1 MVESLDTT
9 LEWTTWRDNLA
20 VNIIDHRGNVRL
32 NVERAKNVRGRRSWT
47 KVEEDALINYLT
59 DVVNDGWKAENGFK
73 VGFQREL
80 EKGMRKTLS
89 GTDIVANLYINSNIH
104 VWKKEYGELTDL
116 LSKSGIGWNST
127 TYMIEVED
135 ESVWKR
141 YRRADPHLKVV
152 HFKTWSATG
161 ENAVDPTD
169 LANDLAP
176 TGFEAQGETGEKFVP
191 GSPNNTHDV
200 EDNIIYKPIT
210 SIAKTVSKGK
220 KRKSSDL
227 DLAMLV
233 ETLGD
238 FMKHSKDAIGDV

>member
-1 MVESLDTT
+1 M
-9 LEWTTWRDNLA
+9 
-20 VNIIDHRGNVRL
+20 DHRGNVRL

-47 KVEEDALINYLT
+47 KVEEDALINCLT

-89 GTDIVANLYINSNIH
+89 GTVIVANLYINSNIH

-135 ESVWKR
+135 ESVWS
-141 YRRADPHLKVV
+141 VV
-152 HFKTWSATG
+152 GATG

-200 EDNIIYKPIT
+200 EDNIIYKPT
-210 SIAKTVSKGK
+210 ASIAKTVSNGK